1 MFQVDSTYV
10 GHEAHVMNFW
20 ADAKIDALIR
30 KNDSSASKEFRFTD
44 GPPFVSGSLHMGS
57 LSISFIKDT
66 VLRYQRMHGKQCT
79 NKIGFDCHGL
89 PSENMVMKLLNLNSN
104 KEIEEY
110 GVDKFIEKCIDTIHE
125 YSNSWKPTYDRIGR
139 NVDFNNQYKTIDK
152 NFMET
157 VWWIF
162 KEMDRQNLVYKA
174 FKVMPYSYACE
185 TPLSNFEAGLNYKQ
199 ITTNSAYVKF
209 RLKDNENMFFVAWTT
224 TTWTLPSNVAL
235 IVSPTIMYVKC
246 YTKTG
251 EVYIVSENCQNNL
264 KIEFDK
270 VEQMGLGSTL
280 KGIEYLPLF
289 NYMNFTYHKVLVDNY
304 VLDTPEI
311 GTGIVHASPSHG
323 ADDCRVCLENNVIES
338 RDLNKT
344 CLVDSMGKFISGLV
358 ELSGKVVFDTNK
370 DIIRMLKQ
378 SDMLVLTQN
387 YMHQYPFCYRTDTP
401 LLYKIVSSHFIA
413 VSQIKDQLV
422 AMNEKINW
430 SRPEIGQKRF
440 QNWIADA
447 KDWCISRNRYFGTPI
462 PVWESDDGEES
473 IIIGSID
480 ELVKLAKL
488 TKRPHDLH
496 FHTVGNI
503 TIISPTSGKVLHINR
518 SSFDCWYESG
528 SVPYGQHH
536 YPFENSDI
544 FDNQDYL
551 CDFVAEGLD
560 QTRGWFYTLLVIST
574 IISQKPPFK
583 NVICTGLI
591 LDKTGQ
597 KLSKR
602 NGNFVD
608 PNILIDK
615 YGADV
620 IRLYLLSSQLVN
632 GESLMFNEE
641 EVHNICKRL
650 IPFFNVVKFYCEQKT
665 IFIVD
670 KAHNHGL
677 AIDYITKSSSIETN
691 DITDMWILTKL
702 ANLKNNVEQ
711 HMNEFHIDNAVNQ
724 LIDFIEDMSNW
735 YIKISRDRFKGKE
748 GITEQQLSLSVL
760 YTVLYDYTLL
770 ISPFAPFL
778 SEHCYQYLTRDFLL
792 LPFQQSSFDAIQLN
806 KSVHLCRYPRMQRKY
821 PDTAFE
827 ELKKVVLALRR
838 LRSGHKTHE
847 ALRTP
852 IKKCTVYHPRQ
863 EYLTNLKAIIDIAYD
878 EINCLEY
885 EYKLMTND
893 MLVYLPKVNIKSLGQ
908 KFKKDA
914 NDIKKKIEGLTQ
926 IQLQQFATTNTI
938 TIDGNIFTPEDF
950 ELKLAINIKPLQN
963 TLIISQDD
971 LILEVDFTFDKKVYE
986 LNQAKNLVFCIQRF
1000 RKELGLKPWDNI
1012 IVRYESE
1019 FSDDFFCDK
1028 NVAYI
1033 AEKIDRP
1040 FLRFAGEV
1048 TDKQKVYKYTDL
1060 ENIERDIKIHLYR
1073 ECALQT
1079 SE

>member
-1 MFQVDSTYV
+1 MFQMDATYV
-10 GHEAHVMNFW
+10 GHESNIAQFW
-20 ADAKIDALIR
+20 ANANIDELIR
-30 KNDSSASKEFRFTD
+30 QVDSTNAEEFRFTD

-66 VLRYQRMHGKQCT
+66 ILRYQRMHGKRCT

-110 GVDKFIEKCIDTIHE
+110 GVDKFIKKCISTIHE

-139 NVDFNNQYKTIDK
+139 TVDFNNQYKTIDK

-157 VWWIF
+157 VWWVFREIH
-162 KEMDRQNLVYKA
+162 RQNLVYKA

-209 RLKDNENMFFVAWTT
+209 QLKDLPNTYFVIWTT
-224 TTWTLPSNVAL
+224 TSWTLTSNVC
-235 IVSPTIMYVKC
+235 ICVGPNIMYVKC

-251 EVYIVSENCQNNL
+251 EVYILSENCQNNL
-264 KIEFDK
+264 KLEFDK
-270 VEQMGLGSTL
+270 VERFGLGSTL

-289 NYMNFTYHKVLVDNY
+289 NYMNFSYHKILVDSY
-304 VLDTPEI
+304 IQDTLEI
-311 GTGIVHASPSHG
+311 GTGISHISPAHG
-323 ADDCRVCLENNVIES
+323 ADDCRVCLENNVIDS
-338 RDLNKT
+338 KDLNKT
-344 CLVDSMGKFISGLV
+344 CLVDSMGKFIAGMG

-370 DIIRMLKQ
+370 IIIQMLKQ
-378 SDMLVLTQN
+378 TNMLVLTQN

-401 LLYKIVSSHFIA
+401 LLYKIVSSHFVA

-422 AMNEKINW
+422 AMNDKINW

-473 IIIGSID
+473 IVIGSID
-480 ELVKLAKL
+480 ELVQLAGL
-488 TKRPHDLH
+488 TEKPKDLH
-496 FHTVGNI
+496 LNTIGNI
-503 TIISPTSGKVLHINR
+503 TIISPKSGKVLKIVGT
-518 SSFDCWYESG
+518 SMDCWLESG
-528 SVPYGQHH
+528 CVPYGQHH
-536 YPFENSDI
+536 YPFENSHI
-544 FDNQDYL
+544 FENQDYL

-591 LDKTGQ
+591 LDKNGQ

-608 PNILIDK
+608 PNILVDK

-620 IRLYLLSSQLVN
+620 IRLYLLSSRLVN

-641 EVHNICKRL
+641 EVHNICKKL
-650 IPFFNVVKFYCEQKT
+650 IPFLNVMKFYCEQKT
-665 IFIVD
+665 IFKD
-670 KAHNHGL
+670 ELTSQKEQNL
-677 AIDYITKSSSIETN
+677 TIDYITTTSNHQIQ

-702 ANLKNNVEQ
+702 TNLKENVEQ
-711 HMNEFHIDNAVNQ
+711 HMNLYHIDNAVIQ
-724 LIDFIEDMSNW
+724 LINFVEDMSNW
-735 YIKISRDRFKGKE
+735 YIKINRNRFKGKD
-748 GITEQQLSLSVL
+748 GIKEQQLSLSIL

-770 ISPFAPFL
+770 IAPFAPFL
-778 SEHCYQYLTRDFLL
+778 SEHCYQYLMRDFLSDS
-792 LPFQQSSFDAIQLN
+792 FQQSSFDALQLN
-806 KSVHLCRYPRMQRKY
+806 KSVHLCRYPHLQRKY

-827 ELKKVVLALRR
+827 ELKKVIFALRG

-852 IKKCTVYHPRQ
+852 IKKCTIYHPQ
-863 EYLTNLKAIIDIAYD
+863 AEYLESLKAIIDIAYD

-885 EYKLMTND
+885 EYKLMTNE
-893 MLVYLPKVNIKSLGQ
+893 MLVYVPKVNIKSIGQ

-926 IQLQQFATTNTI
+926 IQLQQFATTNSI
-938 TIDGNIFTPEDF
+938 AIDGNTFTFDDF
-950 ELKLAINIKPLQN
+950 ELRLTINIKPSQN
-963 TLIISQDD
+963 TIIISQDD
-971 LILEVDFTFDKKVYE
+971 LILEVDFTFDRQVYE

-1000 RKELGLKPWDNI
+1000 RKLLGLKPWDNI
-1012 IVRYESE
+1012 IIKYETK
-1019 FSDDFFCDK
+1019 FSNDFLDK
-1028 NVAYI
+1028 NISYI
-1033 AEKIDRP
+1033 AEKIDKP
-1040 FLRFAGEV
+1040 FLPYTEEV
-1048 TDKQKVYKYTDL
+1048 TNKQKVYKYTDL
-1060 ENIERDIKIHLYR
+1060 ENIEREIKIYLYIFP
-1073 ECALQT
+1073 
-1079 SE
+1079 S